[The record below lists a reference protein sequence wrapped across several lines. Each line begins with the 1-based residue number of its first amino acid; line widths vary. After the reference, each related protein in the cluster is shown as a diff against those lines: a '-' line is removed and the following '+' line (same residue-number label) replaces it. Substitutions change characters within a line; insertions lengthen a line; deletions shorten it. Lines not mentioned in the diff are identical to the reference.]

1 MGKKALRKDFY
12 MEIRRSLGRFLSIFF
27 IVAIGVAFFSGIRSS
42 EPDMRFSGDAYF
54 DKKNL
59 MDIEVISTMGLTDD
73 DVSAIEAVDGIEKAE
88 GGYSVDALCTEG
100 DNQIV
105 VHVMSILPS
114 MNEVQLEE
122 GRLPEAED
130 ECAIDVDY
138 LDESDLEI
146 GDTITLTSGTD
157 DEITDS

>member
-27 IVAIGVAFFSGIRSS
+27 IVAIGVAFFSWIRSS
-42 EPDMRFSGDAYF
+42 ELDMRFSGDAYF

-88 GGYSVDALCTEG
+88 GGYSVDA
-100 DNQIV
+100 QIQTFLINKDV
-105 VHVMSILPS
+105 DAFLAKFDKDWQRYNRDIIR
-114 MNEVQLEE
+114 EVQEYNEE
-122 GRLPEAED
+122 H
-130 ECAIDVDY
+130 
-138 LDESDLEI
+138 
-146 GDTITLTSGTD
+146 GTD
-157 DEITDS
+157 E